1 MAGLCLH
8 FPVFKGQK
16 NYIFYS
22 IIFWA
27 LTMTGFLH
35 FPLVCPGLAVIT
47 VSINHVNCTSN
58 CGSTPH
64 CGPGAFYPATGNWN
78 IIQLTLSD
86 IHQYLLVTVWPGH
99 TSQANINITTSPIEA
114 LQMDNSLQ
122 NEKIPSHLEEK
133 CSVELWPDLVATAQ
147 PYQ

>member
-1 MAGLCLH
+1 
-8 FPVFKGQK
+8 
-16 NYIFYS
+16 
-22 IIFWA
+22 
-27 LTMTGFLH
+27 MTGFLH

-99 TSQANINITTSPIEA
+99 TSQANINITTSPTWPLSKDLFYKYLA
-114 LQMDNSLQ
+114 LQMDNSQ
-122 NEKIPSHLEEK
+122 ENEKIPSHLEEK
-133 CSVELWPDLVATAQ
+133 CSVEL
-147 PYQ
+147 